1 VKSLALMVMA
11 LGLWGAAYAGEIPQN
26 SGFSLAIQSEADMTV
41 QRPGAAEISRAFL
54 IRNKEGPRILL
65 YPGEFG
71 GAPLGGFRPDREIE
85 GNALKGG
92 ALSLIRQQPET
103 NNPSLAEVY
112 MERLAK
118 KTKTNRMLGGA
129 LALGIGGVGVGVGI
143 TLASG
148 DPDTFPG
155 ALGRVFGTAT
165 IIAGGLAVGAG
176 TYALAVPGAEEKEY
190 RDVRAMTDPAQR
202 ETASRLALPRLAA
215 RGRRNRIITGVIFS
229 AISVL
234 SFASSSGDDAS
245 SALFSGA
252 LWGGLAAYSFLV
264 KSPAERASRD
274 YLEES
279 EARKSPQFF
288 LGVGPHGRIQ
298 AGFAM
303 SY

>member
-1 VKSLALMVMA
+1 MKRLALMVMA
-11 LGLWGAAYAGEIPQN
+11 LGLWGAAYAGEIPQD
-26 SGFSLAIQSEADMTV
+26 SGFSLAIQSEAEMTV
-41 QRPGAAEISRAFL
+41 QPPGAAEISRAFL
-54 IRNKEGPRILL
+54 MRKDGGPRILL
-65 YPGEFG
+65 HPGEFG
-71 GAPLGGFRPDREIE
+71 GAPLSGFRPDREIE
-85 GNALKGG
+85 GNPLRGG
-92 ALSLIRQQPET
+92 ALAVIRQQPAT
-103 NNPSLAEVY
+103 STPSLAEIY
-112 MERLAK
+112 MARLARN
-118 KTKTNRMLGGA
+118 TKTNRMLGGA

-143 TLASG
+143 ALASG

-155 ALGRVFGTAT
+155 VLGRALGTVT

-176 TYALAVPGAEEKEY
+176 VYALAVPSAEEREY

-229 AISVL
+229 ALSVL
-234 SFASSSGDDAS
+234 SFASSSGDDAR
-245 SALFSGA
+245 SAAFSGA

-264 KSPAERASRD
+264 KSPSERASRD